1 MSSSSVV
8 VHGVATEIDGGVAN
22 ISGTPSKSS
31 TAIPRF
37 RGAFVALARLDN
49 QLLPFCCLDVSFL
62 LMPTIGGV
70 ANISTRPSK
79 SSTGLA
85 RAFTPLVARA
95 RLDIQVL

>member
-8 VHGVATEIDGGVAN
+8 VRGVATEIDGGVVN

-49 QLLPFCCLDVSFL
+49 QLLPFCCLDVSL
-62 LMPTIGGV
+62 LMSTIGGV

-79 SSTGLA
+79 SCTGLA